1 MKVLINED
9 FCDLELNEFPYDKM
23 HTALGE
29 YHYIKY
35 KGNYGNWYDPIPLHQ
50 WRSLDGSWLITSEFG
65 KRYLEQNRGDNTKG
79 AFVNSIP
86 TLVHKEKLYAPYV
99 IEFDLRLFEFDKYC
113 GVEFLYITSRN
124 NYFLGIN
131 GVDDLKTYYFKIEVN
146 NNIKIY
152 IDGTPLMEANIEF
165 EKGLGI
171 ALAAKSCCR
180 YSNFK
185 VLLKEEDFILNEKLK
200 EEENLRLENK
210 KKEYSELE
218 LIKKINLKK
227 FGSGRQL
234 RIAKYDNKI
243 FFLMAQHQKRYIR
256 DSFARLSCL
265 TCFDIDGN
273 VLWQKGEE
281 NNSFDNTMISCD
293 LPFQVAD
300 INNDGKLEVI
310 YSMDFMIY
318 WADLLTG
325 RIIGS
330 MPNPIIKDD
339 PLVLNEPFYR
349 LNVDAIRVADFSG
362 LGYKSD
368 FIIKDRYQN
377 VWGYNKEHKLLWR
390 YHHKNTGHFPYIYDF
405 DNDGKDEMFVGY
417 DLIDDDGKMI
427 FSLPMNS
434 DHTDEIIYLSLK
446 ENEPKRFILAS
457 GNEGFNIANI
467 DGSIYKHND
476 IGHAQ
481 RISVAKY
488 DNDIE
493 GLQVIT
499 TSFWGGDGIIS
510 IFDYKGDLLKEIEQ
524 RSNGNI
530 ISPLNY
536 DGKHFLCLLNSSEDG
551 GLIDGKLDKVVSF
564 PNDGHPNI
572 SCEVYDIDSDGVDEI
587 LCWDLN
593 EMWIYKA
600 KNYIA
605 GGTFEKYPDEGFSN
619 YRGEFIIKK

>member
-9 FCDLELNEFPYDKM
+9 FSDLELNEFPYDKM

-99 IEFDLRLFEFDKYC
+99 IEYDLRLFEFDKYC

-131 GVDDLKTYYFKIEVN
+131 GKYLTLFRRIKKDYKEIKKIIFSVEDLKTYHFKIEVN
-146 NNIKIY
+146 NNLKIY
-152 IDGTPLMEANIEF
+152 IDGTPLMEENIEF

-185 VLLKEEDFILNEKLK
+185 VLLKEDDYILNEKLK
-200 EEENLRLENK
+200 EEENIRLENK

-218 LIKKINLKK
+218 LIKKIDLKK

-293 LPFQVAD
+293 YHF
-300 INNDGKLEVI
+300 
-310 YSMDFMIY
+310 
-318 WADLLTG
+318 
-325 RIIGS
+325 
-330 MPNPIIKDD
+330 
-339 PLVLNEPFYR
+339 
-349 LNVDAIRVADFSG
+349 
-362 LGYKSD
+362 
-368 FIIKDRYQN
+368 
-377 VWGYNKEHKLLWR
+377 KLL
-390 YHHKNTGHFPYIYDF
+390 I
-405 DNDGKDEMFVGY
+405 
-417 DLIDDDGKMI
+417 
-427 FSLPMNS
+427 
-434 DHTDEIIYLSLK
+434 
-446 ENEPKRFILAS
+446 
-457 GNEGFNIANI
+457 
-467 DGSIYKHND
+467 
-476 IGHAQ
+476 
-481 RISVAKY
+481 
-488 DNDIE
+488 
-493 GLQVIT
+493 
-499 TSFWGGDGIIS
+499 
-510 IFDYKGDLLKEIEQ
+510 
-524 RSNGNI
+524 
-530 ISPLNY
+530 
-536 DGKHFLCLLNSSEDG
+536 
-551 GLIDGKLDKVVSF
+551 
-564 PNDGHPNI
+564 
-572 SCEVYDIDSDGVDEI
+572 
-587 LCWDLN
+587 
-593 EMWIYKA
+593 
-600 KNYIA
+600 
-605 GGTFEKYPDEGFSN
+605 
-619 YRGEFIIKK
+619 